1 MKKLALLSVCLLAS
15 TSVYAADIAA
25 GKEKTGVC
33 IACHGA
39 DGIAT
44 IPGYPNLK
52 GQSAAYIEKAI
63 KAYKSGDRKDPVMS
77 PMATT
82 INDEDIANIA
92 AYYESLK

>member
-1 MKKLALLSVCLLAS
+1 MKKRVFLSICLLAS
-15 TSVYAADIAA
+15 SSVYAADIAA

-33 IACHGA
+33 VACHGA

-44 IPGYPNLK
+44 ILGYPNLK
-52 GQSAAYIEKAI
+52 GQNASYIEKAI

-77 PMATT
+77 PMANT